1 MNMLTPSQIREKK
14 LSTVEEGGYDR
25 GEVNEFLLEVIESY
39 EAGFN
44 ENKELYRKMDILAN
58 RIEEYRADED
68 SITKALITAQKT
80 ADKMT
85 KEAEAQAE
93 LTISESRES
102 AQKTVSDAQEK
113 ADGIVAEARDY
124 VVRITQEKTE
134 SANEI
139 IAEAEKKANEAINGA
154 KVVAQNALTQAK
166 ALANKIVSDAKSEN
180 DYYTSMNEK
189 LQAEGAQFRTA
200 LITLYESQLSK
211 LSDIQ
216 SFSSDTEAEEE
227 GIKSLERELTEILSG
242 IEDIIGTEPEEAE
255 EAKPEAQTGAEP
267 ETVVNDDAGQEAF
280 FHIDE
285 EDEEEEDA
293 EDEGV
298 VEFEEI
304 DEDDREASRVSDEIV
319 DEIIEELE
327 EIDFDEEEEEESAPP
342 TPEEIQQAIDSF
354 STNEMT
360 PLADDAIN
368 PIPVIEDEA
377 EFETPQPFES
387 YFDTSKGHQHTD
399 ETISLISP
407 EEDEDED
414 DDDFSRF
421 KGFFK
426 KRK

>member
-39 EAGFN
+39 EAVFN

-124 VVRITQEKTE
+124 VARITQEKTE

-216 SFSSDTEAEEE
+216 SFSSDTEAEE
-227 GIKSLERELTEILSG
+227 
-242 IEDIIGTEPEEAE
+242 
-255 EAKPEAQTGAEP
+255 
-267 ETVVNDDAGQEAF
+267 
-280 FHIDE
+280 
-285 EDEEEEDA
+285 
-293 EDEGV
+293 
-298 VEFEEI
+298 
-304 DEDDREASRVSDEIV
+304 
-319 DEIIEELE
+319 
-327 EIDFDEEEEEESAPP
+327 
-342 TPEEIQQAIDSF
+342 
-354 STNEMT
+354 
-360 PLADDAIN
+360 
-368 PIPVIEDEA
+368 
-377 EFETPQPFES
+377 
-387 YFDTSKGHQHTD
+387 
-399 ETISLISP
+399 
-407 EEDEDED
+407 
-414 DDDFSRF
+414 
-421 KGFFK
+421 
-426 KRK
+426 